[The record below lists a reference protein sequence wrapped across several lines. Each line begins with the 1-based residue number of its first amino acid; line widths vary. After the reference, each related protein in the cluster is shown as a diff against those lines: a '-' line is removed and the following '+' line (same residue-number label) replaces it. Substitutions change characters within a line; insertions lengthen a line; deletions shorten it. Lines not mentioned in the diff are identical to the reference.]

1 MKKNKENNETKSVV
15 IATMD
20 CEKALYIFAKDAMV
34 HDELEI
40 CFTEKYA
47 PIVEYILRMLRKA
60 FGWMEVD
67 RGEKDVINTR
77 CRFNVRSYCT
87 NDTLLKERG
96 LARNQLKCTEAIRS
110 NCSEY
115 SQKFKDGIQV
125 NYVYLEKAGGIR
137 NM

>member
-1 MKKNKENNETKSVV
+1 MDKKRDENNAKSVV
-15 IATMD
+15 VASMN
-20 CEKALYIFAKDAMV
+20 CEKALYIIAKDAMI

-40 CFTEKYA
+40 CYTEKYA
-47 PIVEYILRMLRKA
+47 PTVEYTLRMLRKA

-77 CRFNVRSYCT
+77 CRFNINGFCA
-87 NDTLLKERG
+87 NDKVLKDRD
-96 LARNQLKCTEAIRS
+96 LQRNQLKCTEAVRS

-115 SQKFKDGIQV
+115 IQKYKDGIQV
-125 NYVYLEKAGGIR
+125 NYVYIEKAGGIR